1 MPCRMDDMP
10 CNPSPNLTKENAE
23 LKKRC
28 DKLTRLLC
36 EACETVEA
44 TAAMDVTFSKELQK
58 WWDSHQQQDK
68 KRQAK
73 EKLQEQIAALQKQLK
88 EIE

>member
-10 CNPSPNLTKENAE
+10 SSPSPDLAKENAK
-23 LKKRC
+23 LKKTC

-36 EACETVEA
+36 EACEMHESPSHDLV
-44 TAAMDVTFSKELQK
+44 FSKELEK
-58 WWDSHQQQDK
+58 WWENHKEVDT

-73 EKLQEQIAALQKQLK
+73 ENIKNQIARLQKELEELK
-88 EIE
+88 